1 MLHLNDARH
10 LKNAPRSKRTGSAF
24 YDSITQLA
32 AWLLMLRFPRIERM
46 LPIPPFKFREHQILI
61 YTPRQTKDR
70 PRMTTF
76 FLRLPQVDF
85 FSPNGGQLSR
95 TDKKLFARLK
105 GGKSCF
111 CAYCLCSNRLLT
123 GPHSDLWEVWIAALS
138 LRRWRRPQ
146 FYVFIQ
152 LILHYS
158 SKKFAVLHYN
168 IHQMNRN

>member
-105 GGKSCF
+105 GGKNHVF
-111 CAYCLCSNRLLT
+111 VPTVCAAIDS
-123 GPHSDLWEVWIAALS
+123 
-138 LRRWRRPQ
+138 
-146 FYVFIQ
+146 
-152 LILHYS
+152 
-158 SKKFAVLHYN
+158 
-168 IHQMNRN
+168 